1 MITLS
6 GGKPLN
12 NRLEGKTMK
21 KVTCYAVYY
30 KKSYGDVLYAVC
42 DTPTA
47 AYERVLL
54 LKRCA
59 GLAAYARKVERWC

>member
-12 NRLEGKTMK
+12 NRSEVEIMK
-21 KVTCYAVYY
+21 KVTRYAVYY
-30 KKSYGDVLYAVC
+30 KKSWGNILYAVC
-42 DTPTA
+42 DTPAA

-54 LKRCA
+54 LKWCA
-59 GLAAYARKVERWC
+59 GLAAFARPVVGW